1 MWSLKLRSE
10 DMVGRYE
17 DISFLSRNICNF
29 AAKCMRVVAM
39 GYPAAIFANA
49 CNSEMHH
56 GRILILVSTPP
67 FSDP

>member
-1 MWSLKLRSE
+1 VFSE
-10 DMVGRYE
+10 VGNGGVE
-17 DISFLSRNICNF
+17 TKIMKISHSYLEIF
-29 AAKCMRVVAM
+29 AILQRMRVVAM
-39 GYPAAIFANA
+39 GYPATIFANA